1 MANRIMTEM
10 AIRGPSLTLDAPVQG
25 MEPVLVGNTEIATL
39 AEESKLTPEELA
51 KVKEFSKK
59 IDIKNPHQVM
69 QFGASTQKNIASFSE
84 STLKTVRTKDM
95 GEVGQMLSGLMGEL
109 SKVGSSGDGKGI
121 LSVFKKGKNKVKAL
135 KAKYAKVSANIDA
148 IASMLEKHRVKLFND
163 AAMLERMFEL
173 NNVYYKELSM
183 YIIAGKNKLVECNEV
198 ELPILQQRAAET
210 NHPSDIQAVNDFMNM
225 INRFEKKLHDL
236 ELTRAMSLQ
245 LAPQIRMLQNND
257 ALVAEKINTSLVNTI
272 PLWKTQMVMAFGM
285 NNAQEALSSQREVTD
300 MTNSLLVKNAEMLKL
315 GTIEIA
321 KESERGII
329 DLETLDAT
337 NRYLLETIEE
347 VRAVQAEGQQQRR
360 NAETEL
366 VRIEQELKQNLLA
379 AVSAPPPLPSA

>member
-1 MANRIMTEM
+1 
-10 AIRGPSLTLDAPVQG
+10 
-25 MEPVLVGNTEIATL
+25 
-39 AEESKLTPEELA
+39 
-51 KVKEFSKK
+51 
-59 IDIKNPHQVM
+59 
-69 QFGASTQKNIASFSE
+69 
-84 STLKTVRTKDM
+84 
-95 GEVGQMLSGLMGEL
+95 
-109 SKVGSSGDGKGI
+109 
-121 LSVFKKGKNKVKAL
+121 
-135 KAKYAKVSANIDA
+135 
-148 IASMLEKHRVKLFND
+148 
-163 AAMLERMFEL
+163 
-173 NNVYYKELSM
+173 
-183 YIIAGKNKLVECNEV
+183 V